1 MPLQGNCVFEKPFTE
16 IGILH
21 CTKGEVM
28 DWGLIASLFWKFS
41 LGIFL
46 LALTTLAGYMC
57 AAVGSLRNSL
67 NSIRNT
73 LNSTENIVNQEIGEL
88 ISDVDKTVKEVN
100 KELPGLLQ
108 NLNGLTASVQQI
120 SESEIQPTVHNI
132 QEMSGALNQSIQELD
147 ELVHKVSNFS
157 GQTIEQA
164 VFFRNQ
170 IAVSLADVVS
180 LWQGIKAGWDS
191 FSSTQSTKSD
201 ADASVSAASNE

>member
-1 MPLQGNCVFEKPFTE
+1 MPLQGNCVFEKPFIE
-16 IGILH
+16 SGILH

-157 GQTIEQA
+157 
-164 VFFRNQ
+164 
-170 IAVSLADVVS
+170 VSLADVVS

-191 FSSTQSTKSD
+191 FSFTQSTESD

>member
-1 MPLQGNCVFEKPFTE
+1 
-16 IGILH
+16 
-21 CTKGEVM
+21 M
-28 DWGLIASLFWKFS
+28 DWSLIASLFWKFS

-46 LALTTLAGYMC
+46 IALTTLAGYMC

-88 ISDVDKTVKEVN
+88 ITDVDKTVKEVN
-100 KELPGLLQ
+100 KELPELLQ
-108 NLNGLTASVQQI
+108 NLNGLTASLQGI

-132 QEMSGALNQSIQELD
+132 QEMSSVMNQSIQELD
-147 ELVHKVSNFS
+147 ELVQKVSSFS

-164 VFFRNQ
+164 TFFRNQ
-170 IAVSLADVVS
+170 IAVSLADIVS

-191 FSSTQSTKSD
+191 FASTQPSKPEED
-201 ADASVSAASNE
+201 VPMSAVSNE